1 MEVLTFD
8 IGDLPAFTAE
18 QQHREMDRQAVVA
31 VLDDGLLFLGISGV
45 SSRILIR

>member
-31 VLDDGLLFLGISGV
+31 VLDDGLLFSGAYPG
-45 SSRILIR
+45 SPLEY